1 MPKILFLIFIFH
13 LCNSLY
19 AQDYK
24 FGKVSLAD
32 LKKAKSEI
40 DPSAPAELLVKKVDI
55 AFDDKYHLLNP
66 IIHIPFH
73 ILHFCFVY
81 RKKLFVQLS

>member
-40 DPSAPAELLVKKVDI
+40 DTSAPAELLV
-55 AFDDKYHLLNP
+55 
-66 IIHIPFH
+66 
-73 ILHFCFVY
+73 ILHLMINIIY
-81 RKKLFVQLS
+81 IMIYLLE